1 MVKYFESGIEEQ
13 PNSCWTHKTRNLN
26 YKY

>member
-13 PNSCWTHKTRNLN
+13 PMNSCWTHKTRNSKL
-26 YKY
+26 